1 MSKNDEANNN
11 NKLGVNMNN
20 DKKNAM
26 NKCQRADSS
35 NGQENKKSDSN
46 QQNAGTNSS
55 SKFDKQ
61 SPSEDRNKKD
71 NKSYNNKSSK
81 S

>member
-1 MSKNDEANNN
+1 
-11 NKLGVNMNN
+11 
-20 DKKNAM
+20 M
-26 NKCQRADSS
+26 NKGQRADSS

-61 SPSEDRNKKD
+61 SPSEDRNKKRQ
-71 NKSYNNKSSK
+71 
-81 S
+81 